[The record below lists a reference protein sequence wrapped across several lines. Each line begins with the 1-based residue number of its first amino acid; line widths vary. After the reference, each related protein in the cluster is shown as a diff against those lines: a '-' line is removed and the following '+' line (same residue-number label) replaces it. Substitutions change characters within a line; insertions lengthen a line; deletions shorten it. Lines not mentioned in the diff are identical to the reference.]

1 MVGESGVT
9 GENDEIDERMTM
21 ENFML
26 IIFIQ
31 TLFRVTNKLL
41 LTPLMTL
48 GWAILRLFLF

>member
-48 GWAILRLFLF
+48 GWAILRPFLF